1 MDQIGLEPLNFEGRR
16 IICFDLETYR
26 FAPGRMAPPMV
37 CMSWTDGER
46 VGLVKREEGLRL
58 ARMWLEDDTVLLVNQ
73 NIAFDMAVIAA
84 ANPDLFM
91 PLIFAAYARGRIVCT
106 MVYQQ
111 LLDIAN
117 GQMNDGSTYSLEAT
131 VRRRFGESVEGKH
144 GEDVWRLRYRE
155 LENVAIADWPEEA
168 RRYVINDSVLALRC
182 FLSMV
187 EEGDLPNVAEQCRAA
202 WVLQLIRCWGIRT
215 DGESVEALNVR
226 LHDHV
231 DHNLVKLV
239 DAGIYRMGGTK
250 KAPKLTKNEAEV
262 KRRVFAELGQS
273 AGLTE
278 GGEARVKDRGGEVFE
293 KDVAINVE
301 QLEKCKDPALLLL
314 AEISGDQKLLN
325 TYIPLLRQGV
335 SGPLHPYWNTLVNSG
350 RNSCIAKG
358 TLIDIVRDIK
368 HPKQRIPIE
377 DVRQWDWA
385 YTFNAFGQPILQPVL
400 WAGQTGTMSVI
411 RVHWRSPQADRS
423 GHLDLT
429 SDHRVRL
436 SGGLWVEAGQL
447 KPGVSLMALHGRVRV
462 DYEVEA
468 LEVLEGVVD
477 VYDLKIQET
486 ENFIANELCVH
497 NCSKPNL
504 QNQPRKPGVRECFVP
519 RPGWVFIS
527 SDYHTAELRSLAQVL
542 LDWYGESQ
550 MAEALRAGKD
560 LHLVTGASI
569 ISATYEDMMTWYKGH
584 HAPGCTDKSCVA
596 GCLKKKAKDGRQLA
610 KCFHPETEVLTR
622 KGWVRIDQLDP
633 KEEVAAA
640 IPRDGGG
647 VDIVWRVPT
656 RLTSRPSPGHLVHLR
671 NENIDLRVTEDHRMV
686 AFTGSKF
693 RNVKTVLPKALNKAR
708 YWPSAGNAPE
718 GDIEVDERL
727 LRLAVAVQ
735 ADGNYP
741 PEGHQIKL
749 GFCKRR
755 KIERMEQLL
764 EGFEYK
770 RAVHRNGENKPT
782 TAFTLDREL
791 AERIKPLLT
800 PGKTLPWWWLNLTPK
815 LRAVVIDEVK
825 HWDGSAEERRVG
837 YDFSSTIKSNVDV
850 LQAIASIT
858 GWKCTAAVEK
868 GVGNRADCWTLSLKP
883 RHLTRGENLETT
895 VEAYDGLVYCLTVD
909 TDAVLV
915 RDKGKTVVTRQCSNF
930 GLPGGLGAA
939 TFMEFA
945 AGPDY
950 RITLTL
956 DESKQLKESW
966 LSAYPEMI
974 RYFADIGKMCNEG
987 GGRFT
992 LVQPHSGRLR
1002 GNSGFTQSANSN
1014 FQGLTADGMK
1024 DASFHIAREQYDPTY
1039 RHSPLY
1045 GTRTNALIHDEV
1057 FMESPE
1063 EQAAEAGERVSE
1075 IMVERMSHW
1084 LPDIPVTAEAAL
1096 MRRWSKA
1103 AGDAVRNKQ
1112 GRLIPWEDR
1121 EK

>member
-1 MDQIGLEPLNFEGRR
+1 VETGLRLIGLEPLNFEGRR

-46 VGLVKREEGLRL
+46 SGLVKREEGLRL

-84 ANPDLFM
+84 ANPELFM
-91 PLIFAAYARGRIVCT
+91 PPIFAAYARGRIVCT

-168 RRYVINDSVLALRC
+168 RRYVINDSILALRC

-278 GGEARVKDRGGEVFE
+278 GGERNSKERGGLVIE
-293 KDVAINVE
+293 KDVAIAVE

-325 TYIPLLRQGV
+325 TYIPLLRKGV
-335 SGPLHPYWNTLVNSG
+335 SGPLHPYWNTLVNTGRTSCSG
-350 RNSCIAKG
+350 
-358 TLIDIVRDIK
+358 
-368 HPKQRIPIE
+368 
-377 DVRQWDWA
+377 
-385 YTFNAFGQPILQPVL
+385 
-400 WAGQTGTMSVI
+400 
-411 RVHWRSPQADRS
+411 
-423 GHLDLT
+423 
-429 SDHRVRL
+429 
-436 SGGLWVEAGQL
+436 
-447 KPGVSLMALHGRVRV
+447 
-462 DYEVEA
+462 
-468 LEVLEGVVD
+468 
-477 VYDLKIQET
+477 
-486 ENFIANELCVH
+486 
-497 NCSKPNL
+497 PNL
-504 QNQPRKPGVRECFVP
+504 QNQPRKPGVRECFTP

-527 SDYHTAELRSLAQVL
+527 CDYHTAELRSLAQVL
-542 LDWYGESQ
+542 LEWYGESQ
-550 MAEALRAGKD
+550 MAEVLRAGRD
-560 LHLVTGASI
+560 IHLVTAASI
-569 ISATYEDMMTWYKGH
+569 LGITYDEVRTWYKGP
-584 HAPGCTDKSCVA
+584 HAPGCGDKTCVA
-596 GCLKKKAKDGRQLA
+596 GCLKRKAIDARQLA
-610 KCFHPETEVLTR
+610 KAVDF
-622 KGWVRIDQLDP
+622 
-633 KEEVAAA
+633 
-640 IPRDGGG
+640 G
-647 VDIVWRVPT
+647 V
-656 RLTSRPSPGHLVHLR
+656 
-671 NENIDLRVTEDHRMV
+671 
-686 AFTGSKF
+686 
-693 RNVKTVLPKALNKAR
+693 
-708 YWPSAGNAPE
+708 
-718 GDIEVDERL
+718 
-727 LRLAVAVQ
+727 
-735 ADGNYP
+735 
-741 PEGHQIKL
+741 
-749 GFCKRR
+749 
-755 KIERMEQLL
+755 
-764 EGFEYK
+764 
-770 RAVHRNGENKPT
+770 
-782 TAFTLDREL
+782 
-791 AERIKPLLT
+791 
-800 PGKTLPWWWLNLTPK
+800 
-815 LRAVVIDEVK
+815 
-825 HWDGSAEERRVG
+825 
-837 YDFSSTIKSNVDV
+837 
-850 LQAIASIT
+850 
-858 GWKCTAAVEK
+858 
-868 GVGNRADCWTLSLKP
+868 
-883 RHLTRGENLETT
+883 
-895 VEAYDGLVYCLTVD
+895 
-909 TDAVLV
+909 
-915 RDKGKTVVTRQCSNF
+915 
-930 GLPGGLGAA
+930 PGGLGAA
-939 TFMEFA
+939 TFIEFA

-956 DESKQLKESW
+956 EESQNVKQAFLN
-966 LSAYPEMI
+966 AFPEMI
-974 RYFADIGKMCNEG
+974 RFFADIGKMCNDG

-992 LVQPHSGRLR
+992 LVQPGSGRLR
-1002 GNSGFTQSANSN
+1002 GNCSYTAGSNST
-1014 FQGLTADGMK
+1014 FQGRTADGMK
-1024 DASFHIAREQYDPTY
+1024 DALFHVVREQYDPTF

-1045 GTRTNALIHDEV
+1045 GTRTNAPIHDEV

-1075 IMVERMSHW
+1075 VMVERMSHC

-1121 EK
+1121 LL

>member
-1 MDQIGLEPLNFEGRR
+1 METGLRPIGLEPLNFEGRR

-46 VGLVKREEGLRL
+46 RGLVKREEGLRL

-84 ANPDLFM
+84 ANPELFM

-168 RRYVINDSVLALRC
+168 RRYVINDSILALRC

-215 DGESVEALNVR
+215 DGESVEALNTR

-273 AGLTE
+273 AALTE

-301 QLEKCKDPALLLL
+301 QLERCKDPALLLL

-335 SGPLHPYWNTLVNSG
+335 SGPIHPYCDTLKTTG
-350 RNSCIAKG
+350 RCS
-358 TLIDIVRDIK
+358 
-368 HPKQRIPIE
+368 
-377 DVRQWDWA
+377 
-385 YTFNAFGQPILQPVL
+385 
-400 WAGQTGTMSVI
+400 M
-411 RVHWRSPQADRS
+411 
-423 GHLDLT
+423 
-429 SDHRVRL
+429 
-436 SGGLWVEAGQL
+436 
-447 KPGVSLMALHGRVRV
+447 
-462 DYEVEA
+462 
-468 LEVLEGVVD
+468 
-477 VYDLKIQET
+477 
-486 ENFIANELCVH
+486 
-497 NCSKPNL
+497 SKPNL

-640 IPRDGGG
+640 VPRDGGG

-656 RLTSRPSPGHLVHLR
+656 RLTSRPSPGQLVHLR

-693 RNVKTVLPKALNKAR
+693 RNVKTVLPKALKKVR
-708 YWPSAGNAPE
+708 YWPSSGNSAE

-741 PEGHQIKL
+741 QEGHQIKL
-749 GFCKRR
+749 GFSKPR
-755 KIERMEQLL
+755 KIKRMAQLL
-764 EGFEYK
+764 DGFEYK
-770 RAVHRNGENKPT
+770 RAIHRNGENKPT
-782 TAFTLDREL
+782 TAFTLDRAL
-791 AERIKPLLT
+791 AERVKALLT
-800 PGKTLPWWWLNLTPK
+800 PGKTLPWWWLNLTPR

-825 HWDGSAEERRVG
+825 HWDGTTDERRLG
-837 YDFSSTIKSNVDV
+837 YSFSSTIKSNVDV

-858 GWKCTAAVEK
+858 GWKCTAKVEK
-868 GVGNRADCWTLSLKP
+868 GEGSHTDCWTLDLKP

-895 VEAYDGLVYCLTVD
+895 VEAYEGLVYCLTVD

-915 RDKGKTVVTRQCSNF
+915 RDRGKTVVTRQCSNF

-939 TFMEFA
+939 TFVEFA

-950 RITLTL
+950 RITLTI
-956 DESKQLKESW
+956 DESKQIKESW

-974 RYFADIGKMCNEG
+974 RYFADIGRLCNEG

-992 LVQPHSGRLR
+992 LVQPRSGRLR
-1002 GNSGFTQSANSN
+1002 GNCTFTNGANSN

-1024 DASFHIAREQYDPTY
+1024 DALFHIAREQYDPTY

-1045 GTRTNALIHDEV
+1045 GTRTNAPIHDEV

-1075 IMVERMSHW
+1075 VMVERMSHW

-1121 EK
+1121 AL

>member
-1 MDQIGLEPLNFEGRR
+1 MSQTGLEPLNFEGRR

-73 NIAFDMAVIAA
+73 SIAFDMSVIAA
-84 ANPDLFM
+84 ANPELFM

-111 LLDIAN
+111 LLDIAR
-117 GQMNDGSTYSLEAT
+117 GEMNDSSSYSLETT

-155 LENVAIADWPEEA
+155 LENVDIRDWPEEA

-187 EEGDLPNVAEQCRAA
+187 EERDLPNVAEQCRAA

-226 LHDHV
+226 LHEHV
-231 DHNLVKLV
+231 DHNMVKLV

-262 KRRVFAELGQS
+262 KRRVFAELGPS

-301 QLEKCKDPALLLL
+301 QLERCTDPALLLL

-350 RNSCIAKG
+350 RNSC
-358 TLIDIVRDIK
+358 
-368 HPKQRIPIE
+368 
-377 DVRQWDWA
+377 
-385 YTFNAFGQPILQPVL
+385 
-400 WAGQTGTMSVI
+400 
-411 RVHWRSPQADRS
+411 
-423 GHLDLT
+423 
-429 SDHRVRL
+429 
-436 SGGLWVEAGQL
+436 
-447 KPGVSLMALHGRVRV
+447 
-462 DYEVEA
+462 
-468 LEVLEGVVD
+468 
-477 VYDLKIQET
+477 
-486 ENFIANELCVH
+486 
-497 NCSKPNL
+497 SKPNL

-527 SDYHTAELRSLAQVL
+527 CDYHTAELRSLAQVL

-569 ISATYEDMMTWYKGH
+569 ISATYEDMTTWYKGH

-596 GCLKKKAKDGRQLA
+596 GCLKKKAKGGRQLA
-610 KCFHPETEVLTR
+610 K
-622 KGWVRIDQLDP
+622 
-633 KEEVAAA
+633 
-640 IPRDGGG
+640 
-647 VDIVWRVPT
+647 
-656 RLTSRPSPGHLVHLR
+656 
-671 NENIDLRVTEDHRMV
+671 
-686 AFTGSKF
+686 
-693 RNVKTVLPKALNKAR
+693 
-708 YWPSAGNAPE
+708 
-718 GDIEVDERL
+718 
-727 LRLAVAVQ
+727 
-735 ADGNYP
+735 
-741 PEGHQIKL
+741 
-749 GFCKRR
+749 
-755 KIERMEQLL
+755 
-764 EGFEYK
+764 
-770 RAVHRNGENKPT
+770 
-782 TAFTLDREL
+782 
-791 AERIKPLLT
+791 
-800 PGKTLPWWWLNLTPK
+800 
-815 LRAVVIDEVK
+815 
-825 HWDGSAEERRVG
+825 
-837 YDFSSTIKSNVDV
+837 
-850 LQAIASIT
+850 
-858 GWKCTAAVEK
+858 
-868 GVGNRADCWTLSLKP
+868 
-883 RHLTRGENLETT
+883 
-895 VEAYDGLVYCLTVD
+895 
-909 TDAVLV
+909 
-915 RDKGKTVVTRQCSNF
+915 CSNF

-956 DESKQLKESW
+956 DESKQIKESW

-987 GGRFT
+987 SGRFT
-992 LVQPHSGRLR
+992 LVQPRSGRLR
-1002 GNSGFTQSANSN
+1002 GNCNFTGGANSN

-1057 FMESPE
+1057 FMEAPE

-1075 IMVERMSHW
+1075 VMVERMSHW